1 MERRQRTRLASAGV
15 LAVVF
20 ASGALVGM
28 AVSRSSAAELDL
40 APQDTVA
47 APEDGGRPQGTGRG
61 GRGPRPPQRRFIYEQ
76 VGLSDERLQEADSL
90 FRVHRVAVEEIE
102 RRFRRDADSILDA
115 SGRRQ
120 QFRQDFDEALQ
131 TLRRGI
137 RSLMTAEQLV
147 RYDSLLAVDDERRQ
161 AEEARRRASR
171 GQRSGNRPN

>member
-1 MERRQRTRLASAGV
+1 MEKRQRTRLASAGV

-20 ASGALVGM
+20 ASGTLVGM
-28 AVSRSSAAELDL
+28 AASRSAAAE
-40 APQDTVA
+40 AGVVQDAA
-47 APEDGGRPQGTGRG
+47 APSEDGDRPQGPGRSGRG
-61 GRGPRPPQRRFIYEQ
+61 NRPPQRRFIYQQ
-76 VGLSDERLQEADSL
+76 VGLSAEKLQEADSL

-120 QFRQDFDEALQ
+120 QFRQDFDGALQ
-131 TLRRGI
+131 TLRSDI

-147 RYDSLLAVDDERRQ
+147 RYDSLLAQDDERRQ
-161 AEEARRRASR
+161 AEEARRRSAR